1 MTAAIDPALFR
12 DTLSNFPT
20 GVVIVTAMIDGAPVG
35 MVVGSF
41 TSVSLD
47 PPTVAYLPTRT
58 SSTYAKLRH
67 ATHFCVNVLSV
78 EQEFLARQFASKT
91 GDKFADV
98 EWQLSA
104 DGSPRLAG
112 AVAWI
117 DCVHEETFESGDHD
131 IVVGR
136 VTSLESNSDRIP
148 LLFFQGGYGGFRTRS
163 RVVPF
168 ASDLRGQLQLADVA
182 RGPMERLADELGA
195 EVFSWAVVD
204 GDLVVMATV
213 GGGAGPVAQ
222 VGRRMPMLPPYGAV
236 FLSNDDPASGV
247 QRWIRDLRVAPETLE
262 QYESMLR
269 IVQERGWSV
278 TLAGPDHDATWQA
291 VIPEILSRPPSPAL
305 DRRFAEMVAG
315 LLPYHEP
322 ALLDP
327 QGTYQVRSIAAPV
340 RVEGEVV
347 LALGLHELPAQLS
360 GAELNQFADRLRQ
373 TADEVAGLVDTAS

>member
-1 MTAAIDPALFR
+1 MNAPIDPALFR

-20 GVVIVTAMIDGAPVG
+20 GVVLVTAVVNDSPVG

-58 SSTYAKLRH
+58 SSTYAILRQ
-67 ATHFCVNVLSV
+67 ATKFCINVLSV
-78 EQEFLARQFASKT
+78 EQEPLARQFASKSS
-91 GDKFADV
+91 DKFAGV
-98 EWQLSA
+98 EWELSA
-104 DGSPRLAG
+104 DGSPRLAN

-136 VTSLESNSDRIP
+136 VTSLESNSSRIP

-163 RVVPF
+163 RVMPF

-182 RGPMERLADELGA
+182 RAPMERLADELSA

-204 GDLVVMATV
+204 GDLVVMAAV
-213 GGGAGPVAQ
+213 GGTHGPVAQ

-236 FLSNDDPASGV
+236 FFSQDDPATGV
-247 QRWIRDLRVAPETLE
+247 QRWIRDLRVDPETLAK
-262 QYESMLR
+262 YEAMLR
-269 IVQERGWSV
+269 AAQERGWSL
-278 TLAGPDHDATWQA
+278 TLAGPDHDATWEA
-291 VIPEILSRPPSPAL
+291 LIPEILSRPPSPAL
-305 DRRFAEMVAG
+305 DRRFAELVAG

-322 ALLDP
+322 TDLDP
-327 QGTYQVRSIAAPV
+327 QGTYDVRSMSAPV
-340 RVEGEVV
+340 RVNGEVA
-347 LALGLHELPAQLS
+347 LALGLHQLPAQLS

-373 TADEVAGLVDTAS
+373 TADEVAALVDSAH